1 MSGHPATPGRPAFS
15 APGHSAS
22 STPARPAFSTLGC
35 PGAPVEQVI
44 GLARAYGCEGVELR
58 CADGEILPPT
68 ATDAEAGMVGAR
80 FAEAGV
86 EVVCLASYVRVGA
99 PGQETALAR
108 HLELARLA
116 GASFV
121 RVFGGDPDDPG
132 VAARA
137 VTTLRAGA
145 ETAARSGVRILL
157 ETHDAFLTG
166 RAVAAVLRQVAS
178 PYAGAL
184 WDVVN
189 PWRAG
194 EPLPVTAEALRPW
207 LAHVQ
212 VKDVA
217 STTDLAPVLPGTGAV
232 PLGGFAA
239 ELTRLGY
246 GGWTCLEWEAAWY
259 PQAAPLAEA
268 LSAFRSL
275 TLEQTR

>member
-1 MSGHPATPGRPAFS
+1 MSGRL
-15 APGHSAS
+15 
-22 STPARPAFSTLGC
+22 AFSTLGC
-35 PGAPVEQVI
+35 PGAPAEQVI
-44 GLARAYGCEGVELR
+44 ELAREHGCEGIELR
-58 CADGEILPPT
+58 CAPGEILPP
-68 ATDAEAGMVGAR
+68 AAADAEARTVGAR
-80 FAEAGV
+80 FAEAGI
-86 EVVCLASYVRVGA
+86 EIVCLASYVQVGM
-99 PGQETALAR
+99 PGEEAALAR

-132 VAARA
+132 VAAQA

-145 ETAARSGVRILL
+145 GSAARSGVRILL

-166 RAVAAVLRQVAS
+166 RAVAGVLDQVGS
-178 PYAGAL
+178 PHVRAL

-194 EPLPVTAEALRPW
+194 EPPAVTAEALRPW

-217 STTDLAPVLPGTGAV
+217 SVTDLAPVLPGAGAV
-232 PLGGFAA
+232 PLDAFAG
-239 ELTRLGY
+239 ELARLGY
-246 GGWTCLEWEAAWY
+246 GGWTSLEWEAAWY
-259 PQAAPLAEA
+259 PQAAPLYEA

-275 TLEQTR
+275 TLEHIR